1 MTSEVCLFRVNQ
13 HLFKK
18 KKRPKMCAKENIHHF
33 TLGKEIE
40 EMNPNMLWYMT
51 CNCLWKG
58 LKYPFFL

>member
-1 MTSEVCLFRVNQ
+1 
-13 HLFKK
+13 
-18 KKRPKMCAKENIHHF
+18 MCAKENIHHF